1 MDISAAGAAALSA
14 QLGVPVYL
22 VGGYVRG
29 SLLGLPPADVDIASA
44 AQPEQVL
51 QAAQRMGVRAAVV
64 HKVLGT
70 VELFLAGERV

>member
-1 MDISAAGAAALSA
+1 MAQIWISQQLEQQLCALSA

-64 HKVLGT
+64 H
-70 VELFLAGERV
+70 